1 MAIETKK
8 ESVKQTQAQLFTQDL
23 LDASTEFGFTA
34 DTKRFLHELSQ
45 KVFDGYVLPKNVS
58 LEALAKIWCCE
69 WLRLDDPFVASSGR
83 AFASPESFSALCVHM
98 RQVTERYLS
107 TDCMRE
113 RLSGFSQQADRT
125 KLDLSDQR
133 LGAVSQGYELVT
145 QAESD
150 DPAKMAMHERLK
162 ASVASDALKIGSKTG
177 ILLIATRDQS
187 WRLYGKTSAGAVF
200 DHTLSAEQCV
210 LLFDPPVDAK
220 QINKDETLKEKIKQ
234 ELLGVLGYTDGLEP
248 LLAHLSRDTELT
260 ELSVAN
266 NPLGDAGIIALA
278 TALQGHPRLTHL
290 NVSKTECSSDGAKA
304 LLSLLK
310 GAPAIQ
316 HIELE
321 GNHGI
326 GGSIAEAMHILEE
339 IHRRSLVLE
348 KITHLQGQFLRFDLE
363 NKIRR
368 YQYKGLAD
376 NHNQDDDGREAKQ
389 LSAEEQA
396 AEWEALKVN
405 LFGALQSYWEQRGGL
420 ETPGYSADHRWL
432 QNLCD
437 ETKAGVAKSPAAIL
451 EIMERNQLEMDRLD
465 RERTQL
471 RETITQQEQ
480 TFVAWGLVFG
490 ESFNPPR
497 QARADAHQLSAWEP
511 LPWNGSALAHPSRYQ
526 QDVDFLLEEAKHDG
540 GFSPLQQLQKTIQ
553 ARRFLQQYGYRIQA
567 AHLAELVSLSQ
578 QCDAAFEQTVND
590 VVLPADGGGDSMS
603 HSREAFDTLDRE
615 VAGGAPGFVGTVFES
630 TIVDLQDQWSI
641 YEKHLQKFVRP
652 AHSDWAAYHAT
663 GRSYCV
669 ALKDQVMVMLL
680 HPSLYASARSRAEKI
695 LFDLLVFAVREERF
709 HQLGLEHRRRA
720 AASMDAPLEAN
731 GTPLRRQSVF
741 AVSPSEEATRELHR
755 LICSHQV
762 ITNDAVLAQPIKELL
777 EAELAKGANIN
788 AFNESK
794 MFNGRTLLHIAFSR
808 CNKAVVQWLKDKGVD
823 PQIRNY
829 KGQTAI
835 EEFMSTPTRGPAEE
849 AFVRWLKKN
858 WPEALNKSA
867 VAAVAGRGR

>member
-8 ESVKQTQAQLFTQDL
+8 ESAKQTQAQLFTQDL

-58 LEALAKIWCCE
+58 LEALAKTWCCE

-162 ASVASDALKIGSKTG
+162 ASVAAGSLKVGSKTG
-177 ILLIATRDQS
+177 ILLISTRDQG
-187 WRLYGKTSAGAVF
+187 WRLYGKTSDGVLF
-200 DHTLSAEQCV
+200 DHALSAEQCP
-210 LLFDPPVDAK
+210 LLFDPSSNLS

-234 ELLGVLGYTDGLEP
+234 ELLGVLGYMDGLEP

-290 NVSKTECSSDGAKA
+290 DVSNTGCSSDGAKA

-326 GGSIAEAMHILEE
+326 GGSIAEAMHIVEE

-348 KITHLQGQFLRFDLE
+348 EITRLQGQFLRFDLE

-368 YQYKGLAD
+368 YQHKGLAD
-376 NHNQDDDGREAKQ
+376 NHNQDEDGREAKQ

-396 AEWEALKVN
+396 AELEALKVN
-405 LFGALQSYWEQRGGL
+405 LFGALQSYWKERGGL
-420 ETPGYSADHRWL
+420 ETPGYLADHRWL
-432 QNLCD
+432 QDLCD
-437 ETKAGVAKSPAAIL
+437 QTTAGAAKSAEAIL
-451 EIMERNQLEMDRLD
+451 EIMQRNQLEMDRLD

-497 QARADAHQLSAWEP
+497 QARTDAYPLSAWEP
-511 LPWNGSALAHPSRYQ
+511 LAWNGTLSAYPSRYQ
-526 QDVDFLLEEAKHDG
+526 QDVDFLLAEAKHDDG
-540 GFSPLQQLQKTIQ
+540 VSPLQQLQKTIQ

-567 AHLAELVSLSQ
+567 AHLAELASLSQ
-578 QCDAAFEQTVND
+578 QYEAAFKQTVND
-590 VVLPADGGGDSMS
+590 VVLPADEGEPRS
-603 HSREAFDTLDRE
+603 HHRETFDALDRE
-615 VAGGAPGFVGTVFES
+615 VTGRAAGFVGTVFES
-630 TIVDLQDQWSI
+630 TIRDLQEQWI
-641 YEKHLQKFVRP
+641 LYEEHLNKPVRS
-652 AHSDWAAYHAT
+652 AHSDWAAYHST

-669 ALKDQVMVMLL
+669 ALKDQVMAMLL

-695 LFDLLVFAVREERF
+695 LFDLLVFVVREERF

-762 ITNDAVLAQPIKELL
+762 ITKDAVLAQPIKELL
-777 EAELAKGANIN
+777 EAELAKGAKIN
-788 AFNESK
+788 ALNESK

-823 PQIRNY
+823 PQIKNY

-835 EEFMSTPTRGPAEE
+835 EEFMSTPIRGPAEE
-849 AFVRWLKKN
+849 GFVRWLKKN
-858 WPEALNKSA
+858 WPETLNKSA
-867 VAAVAGRGR
+867 VTAVVGRG